1 LKNAR
6 LVAWILFTVWATWMF
21 AFQAKLGAGGAASRW
36 IPDFGLVLALSL
48 LARLN
53 AADVP
58 LCALLTAFARSAFS
72 VESNTA
78 LCAGF
83 LAVFALAIAARST
96 IELTRPVWRALAA
109 GALVFA
115 FDAWLMLV
123 HRARSQSGSI
133 AIDLPLAAAWTSAL
147 ASALLA
153 LLAGP
158 LFAHLPGL
166 SPLRSRRW

>member
-1 LKNAR
+1 MKNAR
-6 LVAWILFTVWATWMF
+6 LLAWMLFTVWATWMF
-21 AFQAKLGAGGAASRW
+21 ALQAKLGSDGAASRW

-58 LCALLTAFARSAFS
+58 LCALLTALARSAFS

-83 LAVFALAIAARST
+83 LAVFALALAARST
-96 IELTRPVWRALAA
+96 VELTSPVWRAFAA
-109 GALVFA
+109 GVLVFA

-123 HRARSQSGSI
+123 HRERLRSVGV
-133 AIDLPLAAAWTSAL
+133 AIDLPLAAAGTSAL